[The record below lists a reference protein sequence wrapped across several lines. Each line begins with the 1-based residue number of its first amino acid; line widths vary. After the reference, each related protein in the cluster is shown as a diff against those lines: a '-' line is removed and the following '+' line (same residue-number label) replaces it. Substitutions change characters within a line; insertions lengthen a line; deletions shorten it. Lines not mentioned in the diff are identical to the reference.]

1 MNMSSKDYVIE
12 LQTRLA
18 NLPQTEKEL
27 NNEIKKLQ
35 NMVESLKFKIDE
47 TEIHKAT
54 GSFRTLEAALN
65 SVNKD
70 LNGSLKGLT
79 QISRTIRNGDKET
92 KKYVDT
98 LGRQYEITEMISDG
112 ESRYNIKLVET
123 NANLKKGSQAVDSLK
138 KSYISLEEV
147 QSRLSKQQGI
157 DLTKFE
163 QVPTK
168 TITSGSFTN
177 TGDINGFKEVYQ
189 SLDKVVTLQ
198 GKVVDGQKLYNDYV
212 IQSTTNVKKL
222 ANEEK
227 SRAKNFVTLE
237 ELQNKLNVSLDD
249 YLLVKTK
256 VKSTEDKQMTEYF
269 QKSGEILEIQS
280 KIIDGERKYL
290 GTKKEISS
298 FTDKEVRQADEWSL
312 SWKKAFQSFS
322 MYLSVTTVFFQ
333 TVHAIGDMITNVKE
347 LDDSLTELKKVTDL
361 EGDSLDEF
369 TNKAFKLGATVAKTG
384 REMIDSSAAFA
395 KAGYGEEEILQLG
408 KVASMYTNITDE
420 EISAAD
426 AAEFIIAQ
434 LKAFNL
440 ESENLNETLKNSYRV
455 IDAVN
460 EVHLLN
466 GISINRVNCWKPF
479 RAI

>member
-1 MNMSSKDYVIE
+1 
-12 LQTRLA
+12 
-18 NLPQTEKEL
+18 
-27 NNEIKKLQ
+27 
-35 NMVESLKFKIDE
+35 
-47 TEIHKAT
+47 
-54 GSFRTLEAALN
+54 
-65 SVNKD
+65 
-70 LNGSLKGLT
+70 
-79 QISRTIRNGDKET
+79 
-92 KKYVDT
+92 
-98 LGRQYEITEMISDG
+98 
-112 ESRYNIKLVET
+112 
-123 NANLKKGSQAVDSLK
+123 
-138 KSYISLEEV
+138 
-147 QSRLSKQQGI
+147 
-157 DLTKFE
+157 
-163 QVPTK
+163 
-168 TITSGSFTN
+168 
-177 TGDINGFKEVYQ
+177 
-189 SLDKVVTLQ
+189 
-198 GKVVDGQKLYNDYV
+198 
-212 IQSTTNVKKL
+212 
-222 ANEEK
+222 
-227 SRAKNFVTLE
+227 
-237 ELQNKLNVSLDD
+237 
-249 YLLVKTK
+249 
-256 VKSTEDKQMTEYF
+256 MTEYF